1 MHAISTIS
9 SFFYSDLII
18 PFSMESC
25 FSHTNVIGRM
35 YGKLWKKSGIS
46 HPDQVTYLSVPQ
58 WSQVWLSFT
67 SDSVN
72 SLLLWNV

>member
-1 MHAISTIS
+1 MHAISNI
-9 SFFYSDLII
+9 FFIFYSDLII

-25 FSHTNVIGRM
+25 FSHINVIERT

-58 WSQVWLSFT
+58 
-67 SDSVN
+67 
-72 SLLLWNV
+72 